1 MESSHDFAKTPNTV
15 PFVTLLLLLLGE
27 LIFLLLNLAWIISGG
42 NYIWKPL
49 LCPISVCFSSRPW
62 HTRGRGDASADD
74 SLRREVGS
82 QSLNTVDE
90 DDADARHLLGPLL
103 DDLGDGGPSTNRRG

>member
-1 MESSHDFAKTPNTV
+1 MWQMIVAGREQRVGA
-15 PFVTLLLLLLGE
+15 LG
-27 LIFLLLNLAWIISGG
+27 ATGAQ
-42 NYIWKPL
+42 
-49 LCPISVCFSSRPW
+49 VVRR
-62 HTRGRGDASADD
+62 HASK
-74 SLRREVGS
+74 RREVGS

>member
-1 MESSHDFAKTPNTV
+1 MRLNHRRKPSDPQRADSEQRLQTSGSEQD
-15 PFVTLLLLLLGE
+15 TL
-27 LIFLLLNLAWIISGG
+27 NSA
-42 NYIWKPL
+42 
-49 LCPISVCFSSRPW
+49 SRPW

-74 SLRREVGS
+74 SLSGEVGS

>member
-1 MESSHDFAKTPNTV
+1 MGVSVRAGTLSSWLH
-15 PFVTLLLLLLGE
+15 LLLLILARSRGRFAPRSWSLDT
-27 LIFLLLNLAWIISGG
+27 LNPA
-42 NYIWKPL
+42 
-49 LCPISVCFSSRPW
+49 SRPW

>member
-1 MESSHDFAKTPNTV
+1 MRLNHRRKPND
-15 PFVTLLLLLLGE
+15 PQRADGE
-27 LIFLLLNLAWIISGG
+27 QRLQISGSQQDTL
-42 NYIWKPL
+42 Y
-49 LCPISVCFSSRPW
+49 SASRPL

-74 SLRREVGS
+74 SLSGEVGS

>member
-1 MESSHDFAKTPNTV
+1 MLSGSKQD
-15 PFVTLLLLLLGE
+15 TL
-27 LIFLLLNLAWIISGG
+27 NSA
-42 NYIWKPL
+42 
-49 LCPISVCFSSRPW
+49 SRSR
-62 HTRGRGDASADD
+62 HMRGRGDASADD

-82 QSLNTVDE
+82 LSLNTVDK